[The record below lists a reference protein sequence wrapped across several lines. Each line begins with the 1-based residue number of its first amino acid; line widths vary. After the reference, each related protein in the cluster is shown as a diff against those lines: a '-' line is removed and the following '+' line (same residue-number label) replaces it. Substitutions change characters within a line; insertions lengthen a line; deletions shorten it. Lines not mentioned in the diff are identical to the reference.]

1 MRSISKTH
9 FAMVLALVAL
19 TLISGCTNWRAK
31 YEDLT
36 VDHSNLEGR
45 HLRAQDQQ
53 RKLSE
58 RVSQDQ
64 MTIEELRRQID
75 DMGRTPSDASQF
87 GPGFDVSIDDA
98 AGTVTVTL
106 PNTILFSSG
115 KAKLKSTTISELGK
129 IASVLKSQY
138 ANRRV
143 DVVGHTDS
151 DPIKKSGWA
160 DNWEL
165 SSQRALSVLRDLE
178 RKGVASSQL
187 RACGCGSSRSV
198 APNTSATNKAKN
210 RRVEIVVYMR

>member
-1 MRSISKTH
+1 MRLMSKRH
-9 FAMVLALVAL
+9 AAMILALIAL
-19 TLISGCTNWRAK
+19 SVVSGCTNWRAK
-31 YEDLT
+31 YEDLN

-45 HLRAQDQQ
+45 HLRSQDQQ

-58 RVSQDQ
+58 RIAQDQ
-64 MTIEELRRQID
+64 MTIEELRRQME
-75 DMGRTPSDASQF
+75 DMNKTPASASGF
-87 GPGFDVSIDDA
+87 EGFDVSVDSA

-115 KAKLKSTTISELGK
+115 KAQLKSATIRELGQV
-129 IASVLKSQY
+129 ASIIKSKY
-138 ANRRV
+138 ANRRI

-178 RKGVASSQL
+178 KKGVSSRLL
-187 RACGCGSSRSV
+187 RACGCGSARSLV
-198 APNTSATNKAKN
+198 SNSSATNKAKN
-210 RRVEIVVYMR
+210 RRVELVVYMR

>member
-1 MRSISKTH
+1 MRSMSKKH
-9 FAMVLALVAL
+9 AAVIL
-19 TLISGCTNWRAK
+19 TLIALSLMSGCTNWRAK
-31 YEDLT
+31 YEDLS
-36 VDHSNLEGR
+36 VDHSNLQGR
-45 HLRAQDQQ
+45 HLRSQDQQ

-75 DMGRTPSDASQF
+75 DMDRTPASASGF
-87 GPGFDVSIDDA
+87 EGFDVAVDSA

-106 PNTILFSSG
+106 PNTILFASG
-115 KAKLKSTTISELGK
+115 KAQLKSSTIRELGQV
-129 IASVLKSQY
+129 ASVLKSKY
-138 ANRRV
+138 ASRRV

-165 SSQRALSVLRDLE
+165 SAQRALSVLRDLE
-178 RKGVASSQL
+178 KKGVSPGLL

-198 APNTSATNKAKN
+198 APNNSSTNKAKN